1 MKRLIKISLKIKL
14 MAVISAIVAVC
25 LTLVIG
31 LFTLLVSR
39 DMRLNSEDNNFLIN
53 RRVAAS
59 ADAVI
64 ANAVANADFLLETA
78 RDKRAMD
85 YYTLFFKKNRD
96 ILAVAMPPSTF
107 IVHEAF
113 FLAYHID
120 RAAIEAFI
128 IDHTEA
134 LGKAAWGQTQIV
146 NATPQ
151 FQSPVIAVFFQQ
163 EKGSAAVVFLAY
175 RAFEDFFPAGANS
188 SLLINDSGEAL
199 ISPDTNLLLA
209 GANFSADPFVRVVL
223 EAGEMSMQKIYTD
236 NEGTVFFG
244 AFQKLPE
251 YSACVLTTIPA
262 EIAFEGV
269 YSIIRRNIYVSFIIF
284 TVCVVFI
291 WFWTRRITRPLKELS
306 AAARRIEEGDYHID
320 INMHS
325 GDEIGSLC
333 ESTRNLA
340 LVGQER
346 DRLIDALGK
355 FSNKSVI
362 KRALRGRLSAGGRE
376 SEITVL
382 CARLYSWTALAQ
394 EFEGSALVQV
404 ANMFFSIVFE
414 CVQKSG
420 GSITSF
426 SGGDLTA
433 VWGAPE
439 KIGDKKTNVHAALS
453 AALNIREALAAYNE
467 SRRPL
472 LSAGFGIDCGSA
484 YCGYVG
490 TKDRLEWTTAGLP
503 VVNARWAE
511 GENRRLG
518 TDILITENTRKL
530 GGKDFVYEK
539 MPAVTVKGK
548 QEVLESWALLGS
560 AGAAQTLPEL
570 RDQLDFQ
577 GTEYG
582 RGV

>member
-1 MKRLIKISLKIKL
+1 MKRPIRISLKIKL
-14 MAVISAIVAVC
+14 MAVISALVAVC

-39 DMRLNSEDNNFLIN
+39 DMRLSAEDNNFLIN

-59 ADAVI
+59 AEAII
-64 ANAVANADFLLETA
+64 ANAIANADFLLESA
-78 RDKRAMD
+78 RTERSAD
-85 YYTLFFKKNRD
+85 YFTLFFKKNRD

-151 FQSPVIAVFFQQ
+151 FQSPVIALFFQQ
-163 EKGSAAVVFLAY
+163 EKGNAAVVFLAY
-175 RAFEDFFPAGANS
+175 RAFEDFFPAGANA
-188 SLLINDSGEAL
+188 SLLINDAGDAL

-209 GANFSADPFVRVVL
+209 GANLFSDPFVRTVL

-244 AFQKLPE
+244 AFQKLPG
-251 YSACVLTTIPA
+251 YNACVLTTIPSG
-262 EIAFEGV
+262 IAFEGV
-269 YSIIRRNIYVSFIIF
+269 YSIIRRNIYISFIIF
-284 TVCVVFI
+284 TVCIVFI
-291 WFWTRRITRPLKELS
+291 WFWTRRITRPLRELS
-306 AAARRIEEGDYHID
+306 EAARRIEEGNYHIEID
-320 INMHS
+320 MRS

-362 KRALRGRLSAGGRE
+362 KRALRGRLLPGGRE

-382 CARLYSWTALAQ
+382 CARLYSWVPLTQ

-404 ANMFFSIVFE
+404 ANMFFSLVFE
-414 CVQKSG
+414 SVQKTG
-420 GSITSF
+420 GSIADF
-426 SGGDLTA
+426 SGGELCA

-439 KIGDKKTNVHAALS
+439 KIGDKKTNAHAALS
-453 AALNIREALAAYNE
+453 SALQIRDALAAYNA

-472 LSAGFGIDCGSA
+472 LNAGFGIDSGSA

-490 TKDRLEWTTAGLP
+490 TKDRLEWTIAGLP
-503 VVNARWAE
+503 VMNARWAE
-511 GENRRLG
+511 GENPRLA

-548 QEVLESWALLGS
+548 REVLESWALLGA
-560 AGAAQTLPEL
+560 AGATRTLGEL
-570 RDQLDFQ
+570 REELDFR
-577 GTEYG
+577 GIEYE